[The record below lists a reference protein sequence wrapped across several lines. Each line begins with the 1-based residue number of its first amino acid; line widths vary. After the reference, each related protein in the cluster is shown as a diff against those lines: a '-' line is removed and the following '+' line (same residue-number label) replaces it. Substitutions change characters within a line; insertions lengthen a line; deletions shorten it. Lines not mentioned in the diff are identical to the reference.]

1 MTLRPYQQQAHDAA
15 WAHVKQSY
23 DLCLIEAATG
33 AGKSHIIA
41 ALAET
46 IHGHTGK
53 RVLCLA
59 PSAELVVQNRE
70 KFLATGARASMFSAS
85 AGGKELRHPV
95 VFGSPLTVKNRISRF
110 CQQGKNGYAAVI
122 VDEAHGITP
131 TLKSII
137 AAMQETNPMLRVIGT
152 TATPYRMGTGYI
164 FDIWPDGRVNG
175 DDFAHKPFFTK
186 LVSRIT
192 APELIDMG
200 YLTPPKIGAPGADGY
215 DTSEMQVNARGQF
228 DKEDVDRAYHGK
240 GRLTSD
246 IVADVVNQARERK
259 GVMFFAATVQH
270 ASEVLESLPPELSA
284 IVTGETKKKERD
296 AILRRFKAREIKYLV
311 NVSVLTTGFD
321 APHVDCI
328 AILRKTESA
337 GLWAQIMGRGLRL
350 DDGKDDCLVLDYTS
364 NIDDHFPDGDL
375 FDPQIT
381 ARIPGEKGV
390 GIEAT
395 CPDCGY
401 QNKFSVNP
409 DAKDFELDAAGYCL
423 DLNGVRIETEYGP
436 MPGHLGRR
444 CNAYHLQRGTHVRC
458 AYRWT
463 SKECPECGEPNDIA
477 ARYCH
482 SCKAEIVNPNE
493 KLVADFKKLKR
504 DPTKTQ
510 TDEVTSMTT
519 RDGISKAGNKTV
531 RADFVTPYR
540 SFSVWFM
547 PEAEGWKQR
556 QAWEVFAAA
565 TDYGKTPPATVTYA
579 KDAGSGFYR
588 VIAFNKEADHE
599 PQDPIFPGV
608 WRPDVSREMPAGKR
622 RANHIFQLSAAKL
635 S

>member
-15 WAHVKQSY
+15 WAHVRTCV
-23 DLCLIEAATG
+23 DPCLIEAATG

-59 PSAELVVQNRE
+59 PSAELVTQNRE

-85 AGGKELRHPV
+85 AGAKELRYPV

-137 AAMQETNPMLRVIGT
+137 AAMQEANPMLRVIGT
-152 TATPYRMGTGYI
+152 TATPYRMGSGYI
-164 FDIWPDGRVNG
+164 FEIWPDNRVNG

-215 DTSEMQVNARGQF
+215 DTAGMEVNARGQF

-240 GRLTSD
+240 GRLTAD
-246 IVADVVNQARERK
+246 IVADVVSQARGRK

-270 ASEVLESLPPELSA
+270 AGEVLESLPPQLSA

-350 DDGKDDCLVLDYTS
+350 DDGKENCLVLDYTS

-381 ARIPGEKGV
+381 ARIPGEKGEGV
-390 GIEAT
+390 KAI
-395 CPDCGY
+395 CPDCDY
-401 QNKFSVNP
+401 ENTFSANP
-409 DAKDFELDAAGYCL
+409 DASDFELDAAGYCL
-423 DLNGVRIETEYGP
+423 DLNGVQIMTEYGP

-444 CNAYHLQRGTHVRC
+444 CNAHHLMRGKYVRC

-463 SKECPECGEPNDIA
+463 SKECSECGEPNDIA

-493 KLVADFKKLKR
+493 KLVKDFKRIKR
-504 DPTKTQ
+504 DPTQTQ
-510 TDEVTSMTT
+510 TDEVISMTT

-531 RADFVTPYR
+531 RADFVTHYR
-540 SFSVWFM
+540 SFSVWLM
-547 PEAEGWKQR
+547 PEAEGWKPR
-556 QAWEVFAAA
+556 QTWEAFAAA
-565 TDYGKTPPATVTYA
+565 TDYGKTPPKTVTYV
-579 KDAGSGFYR
+579 KDGSSGFYR

-599 PQDPIFPGV
+599 FEEPIVPGV
-608 WRPDVSREMPAGKR
+608 WRPDVSREMPA
-622 RANHIFQLSAAKL
+622 
-635 S
+635 